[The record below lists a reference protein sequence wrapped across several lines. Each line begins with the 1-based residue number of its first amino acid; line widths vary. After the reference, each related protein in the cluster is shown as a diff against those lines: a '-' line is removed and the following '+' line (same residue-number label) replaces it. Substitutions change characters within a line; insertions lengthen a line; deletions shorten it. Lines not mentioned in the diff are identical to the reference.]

1 MDGRSTY
8 TIIHPEHEN
17 SGGFFCTWSSE
28 ELPTDTFLYFSRR
41 DLDDPRPLSS
51 PKIDGKMYLSWKT
64 DKKTCTSR
72 GKMWQTHLRP
82 ADLKPTGMSKHYP
95 LGFSM
100 TGAEYLG
107 HFALKRKRCLKN
119 KSENTVTHQHRLST
133 TTQRKGT
140 HGVKPRFPNLTWPF
154 KIFKMS
160 PLCGAYKRLFVRWI
174 YRSTWRASGTEIS
187 SFTLWFFSIDHL

>member
-1 MDGRSTY
+1 
-8 TIIHPEHEN
+8 
-17 SGGFFCTWSSE
+17 
-28 ELPTDTFLYFSRR
+28 
-41 DLDDPRPLSS
+41 
-51 PKIDGKMYLSWKT
+51 
-64 DKKTCTSR
+64 
-72 GKMWQTHLRP
+72 MWQTHLRP

-140 HGVKPRFPNLTWPF
+140 RGVKPRFPNLT
-154 KIFKMS
+154 
-160 PLCGAYKRLFVRWI
+160 
-174 YRSTWRASGTEIS
+174 
-187 SFTLWFFSIDHL
+187 